1 MSFKKWAVT
10 IFGCLVV
17 FGALTAYKVNEIRGQ
32 IAMAEAYPEQ
42 SETVEEARVTTA
54 DYTPTIS
61 VIGEVLAPQRL
72 DLRNELGGE
81 ITAVNFRSGDR
92 VERGQLLIQL
102 DTKVQQAN
110 LQAARARAE
119 LAQTVHERNERLLDT
134 RVINQDA
141 VDRSLAELTAARA
154 EIEVLQ
160 RTIEQLTL
168 RAPFSGRAGL
178 HNFEVGQILQAGT
191 LVTTLIGD
199 TADMWIDFQ
208 MPQFYP
214 QLNIGDSVSVA
225 TISNDANAP
234 RTDATIIAEN
244 TILNADNRS
253 RGYRASVPND
263 STRFAPA
270 TVVQLDVPI
279 GAAETLLQVPA
290 LAVQNDPLGQYV
302 FVLREDGGAF
312 RAARQQVRVR
322 LIDNQRALLEPGTG
336 LNEGTR
342 VAAAGAFKLYEGI
355 LVHTGERNRAQAERQ
370 AEEQSGAATVEVQ

>member
-1 MSFKKWAVT
+1 MSFRKWAVT
-10 IFGCLVV
+10 IVGCLVV
-17 FGALTAYKVNEIRGQ
+17 FGALAAYKVNEIRGQ

-42 SETVEEARVTTA
+42 SETVEEARVSTA
-54 DYTPTIS
+54 DFTPTIS

-72 DLRNELGGE
+72 DLRNEIGGE
-81 ITAVNFRSGDR
+81 ITSVNFRSGDR
-92 VERGQLLIQL
+92 VEQGQLLVQL

-110 LQAARARAE
+110 LEAARARAE

-134 RVINQDA
+134 RVVNQDT

-191 LVTTLIGD
+191 LITTLIGD

-214 QLNIGDSVSVA
+214 QLGIGDTVSVA
-225 TISNDANAP
+225 TISNDAGAA

-263 STRFAPA
+263 AARFAPS

-279 GAAETLLQVPA
+279 GAPEELLQVPA
-290 LAVQNDPLGQYV
+290 IAVQNDPLGQYV
-302 FVLREDGGAF
+302 FVLREDGAAF
-312 RAARQQVRVR
+312 RAVRQQVRVR
-322 LIDNQRALLEPGTG
+322 LVDSERALLEPDADLT
-336 LNEGTR
+336 EGTR

-355 LVHTGERNRAQAERQ
+355 LVHVRERNRAAAERA
-370 AEEQSGAATVEVQ
+370 AEPSAVEVQ